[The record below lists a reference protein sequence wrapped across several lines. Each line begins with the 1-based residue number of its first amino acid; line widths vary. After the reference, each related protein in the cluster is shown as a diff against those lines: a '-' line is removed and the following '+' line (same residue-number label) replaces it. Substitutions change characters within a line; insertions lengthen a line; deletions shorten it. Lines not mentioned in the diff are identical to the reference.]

1 MSDLFIIEKI
11 NALRAELKEHN
22 YLYYVKAEPVISDY
36 EFDIKLKELEALE
49 SKYPDFFDEDSP
61 TQKVG
66 GKVNKSF
73 QTIAHEKPMLS
84 LGNTYNEEEIREFDQ
99 RVYKLLG
106 TENYEYTCELKIDG
120 LAISLIYENK
130 ELSRALT
137 RGNGLEGDDVTENVK
152 TIKSLITK
160 LPSNAPQKIEFR
172 GEIFMHRKAFE
183 KLNEKRTLA
192 GEATYANPRNVA
204 AGSLKLLDSSEVA
217 KRPLDIY
224 LYHVICD
231 NKDFHSHYESL
242 IEAQKWGIKISEY
255 TKKCKNI
262 DEVLEYIKEWDSKK
276 KKLSF
281 DIDGVVIKVNNF
293 DQQNELGFTAKVPRW
308 AISYKYQTEAALTQ
322 LLSVDFQV
330 GRTGAITPV
339 ANLAPVLLLGT
350 TVKRASLHNANEI
363 ERLDLH
369 SKDWVYIE
377 KGGEIIPKITG
388 IEKSK
393 RDVNAELI
401 SMPIL
406 CPECHSTLI
415 RNDGEANHYCP
426 NYNACPPQIVGKF
439 QHFISKKAM
448 NIDGIGE
455 ETIEQLH
462 KHGLIKQLQ
471 DLYKLRFEEL
481 VCLERMAEKS
491 VLNIL
496 EGIESSKQISFSRVL
511 FALGI
516 RFVGETVAKKLS
528 KHFKS
533 IDKLM
538 IASYEDLCKV
548 DEIGDRIASSVIDY
562 FSKEENIHTIN
573 ELKNAGLQ
581 FEIETKEE
589 DIPSSEILR
598 SKTVVISGTFNLLTR
613 DQIKDLVESNG
624 GKNGSGVTSK
634 TDYLVAGENMGPAKL
649 QKANELGIKILSEE
663 EFLALIHFLPK
674 P

>member
-1 MSDLFIIEKI
+1 MSDLFVVEKI
-11 NALRAELKEHN
+11 NALRAELKKHN
-22 YLYYVKAEPVISDY
+22 YLYYVKAEPIISDY

-49 SKYPDFFDEDSP
+49 AKYPEFYSEDSP

-106 TENYEYTCELKIDG
+106 TKNYEYTCELKIDG
-120 LAISLIYENK
+120 LAISLIFENQK
-130 ELSRALT
+130 LSRALT

-160 LPSNAPQKIEFR
+160 LPTSAPNKIEFR

-183 KLNEKRTLA
+183 KLNQKREAT
-192 GEATYANPRNVA
+192 GEALYANPRNVA

-242 IEAQKWGIKISEY
+242 EVAQKWGIKISEY

-262 DEVLEYIKEWDSKK
+262 EEVLEYIKEWDSKK
-276 KKLSF
+276 KNLSF

-308 AISYKYQTEAALTQ
+308 AISYKYKTEAALTQ

-339 ANLAPVLLLGT
+339 ANLAPVQLLGT

-363 ERLDLH
+363 ERIDLY

-393 RDVNAELI
+393 REPNAERI
-401 SMPIL
+401 SMPIH
-406 CPECHSTLI
+406 CPECNSTLT
-415 RNDGEANHYCP
+415 RNEGEANHYCP
-426 NYNACPPQIVGKF
+426 NYIACPPQIIGKF

-455 ETIEQLH
+455 ETVEQLF

-471 DLYKLRFEEL
+471 DLYKINYENLIH
-481 VCLERMAEKS
+481 LERMAEKS

-496 EGIESSKQISFSRVL
+496 EGIEVSKQIPFPRVL
-511 FALGI
+511 FGLGI
-516 RFVGETVAKKLS
+516 RFVGETVAKKLA

-533 IDKLM
+533 IDNLKN
-538 IASYEDLCKV
+538 ASYEDLCKV
-548 DEIGDRIASSVIDY
+548 DEIGDRIAKSVMDY
-562 FSKEENIHTIN
+562 FSKEENIQTIQ
-573 ELKNAGLQ
+573 ELKNLGVQ
-581 FEIETKEE
+581 FEIETKE
-589 DIPSSEILR
+589 DKINSSEILVN
-598 SKTVVISGTFNLLTR
+598 KTIVISGTFNLLSR
-613 DQIKDLVESNG
+613 DQIKELVEING

-649 QKANELGIKILSEE
+649 QKANELGVKILTEE
-663 EFLALIHFLPK
+663 QFLKLVNYT
-674 P
+674 